1 MSSVAKPAAT
11 NPPGRPRDTRIDLA
25 VLDAT
30 NELLAEHGYG
40 KLTIAAIA
48 ELAGTTKT
56 SIYRR
61 WSTKAQLVH
70 EAVFPDLE
78 SNAAA
83 SSAGS
88 GSLAATLRMMLA
100 AGVEVLGRPATQA
113 AIPGLLVELGADAQ
127 LQGQL
132 RQRFVGGSFQELF
145 ERVDASIAGGDVRPD
160 TDASVLL
167 DLISGA
173 AFLATATHAP
183 DEIGQEWVDSVVNLI
198 MRGIAS

>member
-1 MSSVAKPAAT
+1 MSRTVEPAAPA
-11 NPPGRPRDTRIDLA
+11 PPGRPRDSRIDQA

-30 NELLAEHGYG
+30 NELLARDGYG
-40 KLTIAAIA
+40 KLTIGAIA

-61 WSTKAQLVH
+61 WSTKAHLVH

-78 SNAAA
+78 SHAETAAIA
-83 SSAGS
+83 S
-88 GSLAATLRMMLA
+88 GSLAAELRTMLA
-100 AGVEVLGRPATQA
+100 AGVEVLGRPATRA
-113 AIPGLLVELGADAQ
+113 AIPGLLSEVGADAQ
-127 LQGQL
+127 LHDQL

-145 ERVDASIAGGDVRPD
+145 DRVDASIAAGEVRAD

-173 AFLATATHAP
+173 AFLATATHP
-183 DEIGQEWVDSVVNLI
+183 PEEIGDQWVDSVVELI